1 MNFSQCQGCIELEAG
16 RGGENQMEHMLE
28 GGCLYEDENDHE
40 TKAENADESDDE
52 NDTEC
57 EEEKLDAIE
66 IKPVLQKVNCLVCHE
81 EPTEE
86 QQVLSSFICSA
97 CESNEDKQREI
108 RYQSFMV
115 SNY

>member
-40 TKAENADESDDE
+40 NKAENDI
-52 NDTEC
+52 EC
-57 EEEKLDAIE
+57 EEEKLDTIE

-81 EPTEE
+81 ETTEE
-86 QQVLSSFICSA
+86 QQVLISFICSA